1 MYRIPPDLDLSP
13 IVGEFTTQVK
23 VGQFDIQFTFGSVNF
38 AIQSPVTLVRGGET
52 IGGWRESHW
61 PDAAFFDVM
70 NASVLRYDVPTN
82 RDIVIYLE
90 NGIEIHL
97 QDSSDQFESMQI
109 SFEGAAKFWVI

>member
-13 IVGEFTTQVK
+13 IVGEFTTQVR
-23 VGQFDIQFTFGSVNF
+23 VGQFDIQLRFGSVNF
-38 AIQSPVTLVRGGET
+38 AIQSPVKLVRGGKV
-52 IGGWRESHW
+52 IGSWKENHW

-70 NASVLRYDVPTN
+70 NASVVRYEFPTD

-90 NGIEIHL
+90 NGIELHL

-109 SFEGAAKFWVI
+109 SVEGSAMLWVI